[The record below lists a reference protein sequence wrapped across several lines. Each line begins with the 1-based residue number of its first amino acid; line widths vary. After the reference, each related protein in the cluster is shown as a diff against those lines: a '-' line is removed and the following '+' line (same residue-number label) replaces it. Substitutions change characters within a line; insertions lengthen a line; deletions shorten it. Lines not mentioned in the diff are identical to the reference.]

1 MRTKNELY
9 QEALRTV
16 ARRRQTARAK
26 AEDARAEA
34 EAAVPGLRHAEEE
47 VRVRGIRCAL
57 AGAAGKDRTDAAAA
71 LTDARKKLADLLASS
86 GRPADALEPH
96 FTCRL
101 CEDTGIVDGRTCSC
115 VYKVMQQL
123 RRSEIEALS
132 SLSISSFDTM
142 ELRYYPARMD
152 ASLGEPVRSYMSTL
166 LDDLRGYADEFDTT
180 SESLMLLGNAGLGK
194 THAALAIA
202 GEVLEKGFDVIYVGI
217 VVIGAVFVD
226 IKGYPLSTYIPGG
239 RNAGRIEQV
248 HGGVS
253 RNVAEDIANVELRPT
268 FVGLVDDTGMGQDVI
283 DKLDNHKV
291 NTRYIQKVPDGM
303 GTWLAIFD
311 NDGDVHA
318 AISKRPD
325 TTPLTTLLE
334 EKGDEIFKDCD
345 AIAIELD
352 LEKDTVKQVLRYAR
366 KYNKKVF
373 AAVSNMSIAMER
385 RDYLQQID
393 CFVCN
398 QQEAGLLFSDDYE
411 HLTPSQ
417 MAQVLARNV
426 HSANMTSMVVTM
438 GGQGAVYAKHTGECG
453 VVPAKKVDVIDTTG
467 AGDAFFAG
475 TVIGL
480 TYGKN
485 LAQSCEIGSRLAAS
499 VICITENVCP
509 RFRPLEFGLDV
520 PVVD

>member
-101 CEDTGIVDGRTCSC
+101 CEDTGIVDGHTCSC
-115 VYKVMQQL
+115 VHKVMQQL

-132 SLSISSFDTM
+132 SLSISSFDTR

-202 GEVLEKGFDVIYVGI
+202 GEVLEKGFDVIYVSSPDFFSKLE
-217 VVIGAVFVD
+217 ALHLF
-226 IKGYPLSTYIPGG
+226 LPGG
-239 RNAGRIEQV
+239 VDLLILDDLGSEFNSSFLISTLYSLLNNRLGAK
-248 HGGVS
+248 
-253 RNVAEDIANVELRPT
+253 LPT
-268 FVGLVDDTGMGQDVI
+268 IVTTNI
-283 DKLDNHKV
+283 
-291 NTRYIQKVPDGM
+291 TDG
-303 GTWLAIFD
+303 A
-311 NDGDVHA
+311 
-318 AISKRPD
+318 
-325 TTPLTTLLE
+325 LLE
-334 EKGDEIFKDCD
+334 KLYTEKI
-345 AIAIELD
+345 
-352 LEKDTVKQVLRYAR
+352 
-366 KYNKKVF
+366 
-373 AAVSNMSIAMER
+373 S
-385 RDYLQQID
+385 
-393 CFVCN
+393 
-398 QQEAGLLFSDDYE
+398 
-411 HLTPSQ
+411 
-417 MAQVLARNV
+417 
-426 HSANMTSMVVTM
+426 
-438 GGQGAVYAKHTGECG
+438 
-453 VVPAKKVDVIDTTG
+453 
-467 AGDAFFAG
+467 
-475 TVIGL
+475 
-480 TYGKN
+480 
-485 LAQSCEIGSRLAAS
+485 SRLS
-499 VICITENVCP
+499 S
-509 RFRPLEFGLDV
+509 FV
-520 PVVD
+520 PFLFMGDDIRAQKAEEA